1 MEQALSAAQII
12 NEIKNAG
19 IRFIVALPDRTTS
32 EHLLKPM
39 LKDPDFRVV
48 QVCKEDEGLS
58 VCCGLYSTGHRALLL
73 IQHTGLLD
81 SINAL
86 RGSGMEGRNP
96 VCLMVGLLQMEP
108 GLKPTQSKRYGL
120 RIVEPVLDA
129 MQIEHHLLQTDD
141 DIEKLAPAI
150 ASAYSKQLPVVFL
163 IGTEPS

>member
-1 MEQALSAAQII
+1 M
-12 NEIKNAG
+12 
-19 IRFIVALPDRTTS
+19 PDRTTS

>member
-1 MEQALSAAQII
+1 MEPALSAVQVIR
-12 NEIKNAG
+12 EIKRAG
-19 IRFIVALPDRTTS
+19 IRYIVALPDRTTS

-39 LKDPDFRVV
+39 QKDPDFHVV
-48 QVCKEDEGLS
+48 QVCKEDEGVS

-81 SINAL
+81 SINVL

-96 VCLMVGLLQMEP
+96 ICLMVGLLQMEP

-129 MQIEHHLLQTDD
+129 MQIEHHLLQTSG
-141 DIEKLAPAI
+141 DIEKLVPAI
-150 ASAYSKQLPVVFL
+150 ENAYSKELPVVFL
-163 IGTEPS
+163 VGTEPA